1 MTTKILILACFCVAF
16 AAGVMVGLYNSPRVS
31 GNLASPS
38 APTTGPSTRPARH
51 RGGFLA
57 SELSLTS
64 EQQAQMD
71 KIWSETA
78 RRGGHDR
85 EERGQYRKERDDAI
99 VALIRPDDK
108 AAYQQ
113 VLDTYQKKMEAL
125 DAQRRS
131 AFESAVKQTKELLS
145 PEQLVKYEAI
155 LKRNQWE
162 GGPQRGGSD
171 RGGPERGGDR
181 SQTPNFD
188 HSRRTG
194 DRATTQASSDR

>member
-1 MTTKILILACFCVAF
+1 MTTKLLILACFCAAF

-31 GNLASPS
+31 GNFASPS
-38 APTTGPSTRPARH
+38 APTTGPSTRPVRH
-51 RGGFLA
+51 RGGGFLA

-99 VALIRPDDK
+99 AALIRPDDK
-108 AAYQQ
+108 TAYQQ
-113 VLDTYQKKMEAL
+113 ILDTYQKKMEAL

-162 GGPQRGGSD
+162 GGPQRGG
-171 RGGPERGGDR
+171 DR
-181 SQTPNFD
+181 SQSPNFD